1 MSYTKRYYEDVCS
14 VMGLEDGDWGDE
26 CVEFGEVLMGLA
38 KDDHVQGYIEQCPRR
53 IADDVWRF
61 RSALYKKSYWQNMQL
76 WRDQFHKLLSFN
88 SVEELSEF
96 YRSSLV
102 VERAEECF
110 NALYDFSQ
118 KFPHLY
124 EGELEHVGKN
134 VEHVIELFAAEY
146 A

>member
-1 MSYTKRYYEDVCS
+1 MSFTKRYYEDVGA
-14 VMGLEDGDWGDE
+14 VMGLEYGDWGDE
-26 CVEFGEVLMGLA
+26 CLEFGEVLMGLA

-53 IADDVWRF
+53 IGDDVWDF
-61 RSALYKKSYWQNMQL
+61 RKALYGKGYWQDMKL
-76 WRDQFHKLLSFN
+76 WRDQFEKLLRFN

-124 EGELEHVGKN
+124 GGDLEKVGKN